1 MKTKTKIMKKKAFSE
16 CLTKKGISPLIA
28 TVLLIGFAIA
38 LAAIVFKWGG
48 GFTKDLSK
56 QTSYELASGIQCTKT
71 VNLMIEQSC
80 ILGNKVRIK
89 TTNKADGSLAGAII
103 RIINTQNQI
112 KQTDLNIIVNPFQTV
127 NFDGYYDGIP
137 KNVLKSRV
145 TIIPKISVN
154 DKIEI
159 CPAKDFEFDG
169 SNCQNLIKYG
179 SFEGVTVFL
188 NHVPPG
194 ANDPPDIWY
203 PSSSGI
209 ADTLDNNE
217 LFGDNTL
224 QITSTGPTDHV
235 YQSTNIQIGKS
246 YTITGWIKP
255 AIGGGSG
262 RITLLPNDCSE
273 ISTDTV
279 STNGQWVFVN
289 QTMPAADSCTS
300 SAKLKLEALSGTV
313 EFDNIQLFES

>member
-1 MKTKTKIMKKKAFSE
+1 MKTKTKIMRKKAFSE

-80 ILGNKVRIK
+80 ILGNKIRIK
-89 TTNKADGSLAGAII
+89 ATNKADGSLAGAII

-137 KNVLKSRV
+137 KNILKSRI

-169 SNCQNLIKYG
+169 SNCQNLLKYG
-179 SFEGVTVFL
+179 SFEGVNVFL
-188 NHVPPG
+188 NHVPPDPI
-194 ANDPPDIWY
+194 DPPDIWY
-203 PSSSGI
+203 PSSLGI
-209 ADTLDNNE
+209 ADTLDNTE
-217 LFGDNTL
+217 LFGDKTL
-224 QITSTGPTDHV
+224 QITSLGYV
-235 YQSTNIQIGKS
+235 YQSTSIESGRS

-255 AIGGGSG
+255 AIGGSG
-262 RITLLPNDCSE
+262 RITLSPSGCSG

-279 STNGQWVFVN
+279 STNEWVFVN
-289 QTMPAADSCTS
+289 QSMPATDSCTS
-300 SAKLKLEALSGTV
+300 SADLKLENLGVTVGVTV